1 MKIYYGLIY
10 KNIDVTEV
18 CFEKLQK
25 DNIIFIPKSDYKRD
39 EYFGD
44 PLLNVFKKIF
54 ISDYNNVTTEYDTN
68 TSVVINL
75 TTGKIKG
82 INDSDCNFRLSQ
94 IHEKLQLNHGK
105 FNEELALQ
113 RLSMLYLTG
122 NEKILEIGGNIGRI
136 SLVIASILREKNNRD
151 LVVLESDSNNAN
163 FLRENR
169 DKNKMS
175 FFIEDSAL
183 SKRNL
188 IQLKSNTIEHNTLLE
203 GYKPVKSILFHELI
217 SRYNVVFDTLILNCG
232 FAAYYIFLDMP
243 EVLDNIKLL
252 IMTNEYWDVA
262 KKKYIDDLLE
272 FKGFYREYFE
282 QHDDKWY
289 QGPHAYNYYEVWV
302 RR

>member
-25 DNIIFIPKSDYKRD
+25 DNIIFIPKSDYQRD

-151 LVVLESDSNNAN
+151 LVV
-163 FLRENR
+163 
-169 DKNKMS
+169 
-175 FFIEDSAL
+175 
-183 SKRNL
+183 
-188 IQLKSNTIEHNTLLE
+188 
-203 GYKPVKSILFHELI
+203 
-217 SRYNVVFDTLILNCG
+217 
-232 FAAYYIFLDMP
+232 
-243 EVLDNIKLL
+243 
-252 IMTNEYWDVA
+252 
-262 KKKYIDDLLE
+262 
-272 FKGFYREYFE
+272 
-282 QHDDKWY
+282 
-289 QGPHAYNYYEVWV
+289 
-302 RR
+302 